1 MIRILSE
8 NGIDTTTE
16 VDFESMPT
24 HVQRILQG
32 ISTNYLF
39 FIIITPCPD
48 PLFYPLFLPLTLI
61 HSDLFLATFLQT
73 FGSCC
78 IISPLALFP
87 L

>member
-32 ISTNYLF
+32 I
-39 FIIITPCPD
+39 FIPFSD
-48 PLFYPLFLPLTLI
+48 PLFLSALLPINPWLLLHHLLLNRFLY
-61 HSDLFLATFLQT
+61 
-73 FGSCC
+73 
-78 IISPLALFP
+78 
-87 L
+87 